1 MQPSSRDDFII
12 AIRSAFLKKE
22 NKQKYSLSALI
33 ILTLAILIL
42 GKYDFKIINYSKIS
56 LKEIAYR
63 STFVFS
69 TPENLIKKSFIATK
83 NHFLVYEEN
92 KILKEKVKDLE
103 TINYNSEFILAENER
118 LKETLNELNFSSNE
132 ILAKVIVDK
141 QSPFLKSIIV
151 NKGSKHG
158 AELGMAVL
166 DKEYLVG
173 KIVELNFTTSR
184 VLLLSDLNSKIPV
197 DILPNSIQS
206 ILSGTGKENG
216 KIQYVKEETLI
227 ENENKVFTSGAGG
240 IFKPGIP
247 IGEIDKKQS
256 NLDIN
261 VSFFSDFSQLRFVK
275 LRSFSPEEN

>member
-33 ILTLAILIL
+33 LLTLAILIL

-92 KILKEKVKDLE
+92 KILREKVKDLE
-103 TINYNSEFILAENER
+103 TKNYNSEFILAENER
-118 LKETLNELNFSSNE
+118 LKETLNELNFTSNE

-247 IGEIDKKQS
+247 IGEIDKKLS

-275 LRSFSPEEN
+275 LKSFSPEEN